1 MYGLSNRS
9 IHSSTPIPKPHTPGI
24 TSSTIKE
31 DDPLAL
37 MGEQLLYIPE
47 SSLSQM
53 ISIGEGKP
61 IIRGHNELLN
71 CTEPHALCRAIWV
84 CVQGIPAHWKWKD
97 RGSCEDNQKI

>member
-1 MYGLSNRS
+1 MEFLTVRFY
-9 IHSSTPIPKPHTPGI
+9 TYIPKPHTTGI

-47 SSLSQM
+47 SSLSHM

-61 IIRGHNELLN
+61 IEVTKNY
-71 CTEPHALCRAIWV
+71 
-84 CVQGIPAHWKWKD
+84 
-97 RGSCEDNQKI
+97 